1 LATVTTKGRFGWDG
15 FRIRG
20 DFRLDSDTAR
30 FRDKDWGRLR
40 KRRGSPDG
48 CRYRTSICGVARVHG
63 GKKVAVQ
70 FIGEVSEYCVKLL
83 QDLELQVKR
92 LLQTQQQWLG
102 IMGLRQ
108 IVVVVT
114 SIHKILEVS
123 GCLFDSRLRIV
134 VIVIASI

>member
-1 LATVTTKGRFGWDG
+1 
-15 FRIRG
+15 
-20 DFRLDSDTAR
+20 
-30 FRDKDWGRLR
+30 
-40 KRRGSPDG
+40 
-48 CRYRTSICGVARVHG
+48 VHG

-102 IMGLRQ
+102 IMGLRR
-108 IVVVVT
+108 IVVVT

-134 VIVIASI
+134 VVIIASI